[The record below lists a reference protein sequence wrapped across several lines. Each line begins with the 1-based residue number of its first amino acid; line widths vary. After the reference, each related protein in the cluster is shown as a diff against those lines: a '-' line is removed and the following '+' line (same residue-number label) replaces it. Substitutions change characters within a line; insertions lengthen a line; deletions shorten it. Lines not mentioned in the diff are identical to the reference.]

1 MHDVHDV
8 GEAMDI
14 VMRDS
19 IDHLPLQR
27 FSRSGEVRKEAAKDR
42 KATRSRP
49 VVSTTLYQEF
59 QLQLRRWTY
68 MKFLTAVANSSG
80 AGAVSG
86 SKE

>member
-1 MHDVHDV
+1 MPFIYDYCASYKYLPKLSVIDCVSIELYMQYVHDV

-19 IDHLPLQR
+19 IDHLSLQR

-49 VVSTTLYQEF
+49 VVSTTLY
-59 QLQLRRWTY
+59 
-68 MKFLTAVANSSG
+68 
-80 AGAVSG
+80 
-86 SKE
+86 